1 MDTENGGTQK
11 LEVKTEDDNLP
22 EETQQNNQLW
32 SLEINACAAKNRL
45 LVSFTVMS

>member
-1 MDTENGGTQK
+1 M
-11 LEVKTEDDNLP
+11 EDDNLP
-22 EETQQNNQLW
+22 EETQQKNNQLW